1 MKMRLLL
8 IFFVVLWGGE
18 VKATC
23 YRISYN
29 NVLADTNSPYYIN
42 PDFGTNAIWNGAS
55 DSNFGYTG
63 LLNVIAL
70 TNTYFQP
77 IGTLIAKSPVAPM
90 FQYGQT
96 GGFNPEQVL
105 YRCDAE
111 DEGKLFESYA
121 TNSDNYLSGRSLVT
135 EAGVPPHTY
144 MLNSPNLG
152 FRIWND
158 TAQEYVTRYWRYR
171 PLTNLERDDKNKILV
186 KAKNF
191 SSMSVELIKISGP
204 AITDGP
210 YQPESYYKDNYT
222 YNQPLGY
229 TTFVGPGVPG
239 CNEGQ
244 LGTCYTGFPSSWPGN
259 ISITNNLMI
268 RRTQLCV
275 FKNVTPY
282 VTFPP
287 ITVTALRRGEKAKAQ
302 FTLDY
307 SCGKGVLIGG
317 TSINMNA
324 VGFKIDSEARQA
336 AINEGLI
343 VGGGMT
349 GVKKLLSRGY
359 GIAPHVAVGVGI
371 EIESENGDKMNWLTD
386 ENTIIYSL
394 NYLNGWHPL
403 RGTPSPGGPLDDL
416 YSERF
421 NVYLSANGGPIA
433 PSPGKVYATAEVFIR
448 VM

>member
-1 MKMRLLL
+1 MRKLL
-8 IFFVVLWGGE
+8 IFLPLLWTAE
-18 VKATC
+18 VEATC
-23 YRISYN
+23 YRISYEN
-29 NVLADTNSPYYIN
+29 ELTDKNSPYYIN
-42 PDFGTNAIWNGAS
+42 PEFGTNAIWQGAA

-63 LLNVIAL
+63 LLNVIGI
-70 TNTYFQP
+70 TNTYSQP
-77 IGTLIAKSPVAPM
+77 IGTLIAKSPSTPM

-135 EAGVPPHTY
+135 ELGVPSHTY
-144 MLNSPNLG
+144 MLNSPDLG

-158 TAQEYVTRYWRYR
+158 TTQEYVTRNWRYR
-171 PLTNLERDDKNKILV
+171 PLTNLDRDDKNKILV

-191 SSMSVELIKISGP
+191 SSMSVELIRISFP

-210 YQPESYYKDNYT
+210 YQPQSYYGADYS

-244 LGTCYTGFPSSWPGN
+244 LGTCYTGFHSSWPGN

-268 RRTQLCV
+268 RRTQLCI

-282 VTFPP
+282 ITFPP
-287 ITVTALRRGEKAKAQ
+287 ITTAALRRGEKVKAQ

-317 TSINMNA
+317 TTPNMNA
-324 VGFKIDSEARQA
+324 IGFKISSEAHQA

-359 GIAPHVAVGVGI
+359 GIDPNVAVGVGI
-371 EIESENGDKMNWLTD
+371 EIESENGHKMNWLTD
-386 ENTIIYSL
+386 ENTIVYSF
-394 NYLNGWHPL
+394 NDHNGWHPL
-403 RGTPSPGGPLDDL
+403 RGTPSPGGLLEDQ
-416 YSERF
+416 YTESF